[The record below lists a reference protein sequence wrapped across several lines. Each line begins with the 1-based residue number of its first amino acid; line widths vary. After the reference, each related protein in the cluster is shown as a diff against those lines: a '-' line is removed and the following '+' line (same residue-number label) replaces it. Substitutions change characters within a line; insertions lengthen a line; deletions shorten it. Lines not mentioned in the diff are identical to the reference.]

1 MKIIKELSEMIEEEL
16 DGAEHYAKCALKH
29 NEDNP
34 ALANVFYEISTQEM
48 RHVNMLH
55 EEVVKLIRTHREKHG
70 EPPAAMMA
78 VYEWEH
84 NRQIE
89 RTQKIKILQNQFR
102 DGM

>member
-16 DGAEHYAKCALKH
+16 DGAENYARCALKH
-29 NEDNP
+29 KEDNP
-34 ALANVFYEISTQEM
+34 GLSNVFYEISTQEM

-55 EEVVKLIRTHREKHG
+55 EEVVKLIKTHREKHG

-89 RTQKIKILQNQFR
+89 RSQKIKILQNQFR

>member
-29 NEDNP
+29 KEDNP
-34 ALANVFYEISTQEM
+34 ALANVLYEISTQEM

-89 RTQKIKILQNQFR
+89 RTQKNK
-102 DGM
+102 DSAKSVP